1 MWRFIAGSITTQT
14 LNDKGEILYRVL
26 KIRLTRLV
34 GVKVKSITIK
44 KPQSIM
50 DSIEIFETANQL
62 ETEKNLT

>member
-14 LNDKGEILYRVL
+14 LNDKGEILYRVV

-62 ETEKNLT
+62 ESEKNLT